1 MKFYKYINEKKLIG
15 TMIGYSI
22 SPRSIKRVTEYI
34 TSFLDRNNIKYSLN
48 ETPHISVSQITGVY
62 EKDEMVRAMMKLD
75 KNISLNIKELKIF
88 HGPIAKKDFI
98 ALEFNNSN
106 EFRNSVKTLN
116 EKFPEFRSFPG
127 GMLPHT
133 SLVSCELN
141 SIDPYVWNDISKGF
155 KNLKLVKKIKTD
167 GISLFNNK
175 FTPEFIYKG

>member
-1 MKFYKYINEKKLIG
+1 MKFYNYLNEKKLTG

-22 SPRSIKRVTEYI
+22 SPKSIKRVSDYI
-34 TSFLDRNNIKYSLN
+34 TSFLDRYEIPYELN
-48 ETPHISVSQITGVY
+48 ETPHISISQITGTY
-62 EKDEMVRAMMKLD
+62 EKDDMVREMMKLD
-75 KNISLNIKELKIF
+75 KTISMNIKELKIF

-141 SIDPYVWNDISKGF
+141 SIDPYV
-155 KNLKLVKKIKTD
+155 
-167 GISLFNNK
+167 
-175 FTPEFIYKG
+175 